1 MEPLSSYTKNST
13 LRFIW
18 SNPFSIEIKTNV
30 RVFIMKKHFLLCG
43 LLMGFICSVLSMPCI
58 QAYGDVRLDDG
69 LMDEEE
75 EMLLGGKELDP
86 ISFDKT
92 RAVVPIESILQ
103 LIEDVGGF
111 ALLEQDFYLL
121 TNPFVQ
127 RSLLDLPL
135 WELHSCQEPEK
146 WIVGAHLFWNQMD
159 RSVFTCKSTNISS
172 FLDLTQQTLFNALD
186 NIRQNIE
193 NEFPVASLIDPL
205 SDTANFDKI
214 LRLFRGYTVQ
224 QRRLGAMFHV
234 WRQWQRAELRMLLPL
249 YYIERNY
256 NATPEENRAIEE
268 QFGAFDPDEFKLF
281 SKNHGISD
289 KVGFGDFRF
298 EANYAAYQTDTF
310 AFRAGGFL
318 TIPTAFAIS
327 KGIKGSSF
335 RDDLCQPTL
344 DLQAIFDLIF
354 KDGDL
359 TNPTISPDE
368 QEALKEVLIGD
379 ICKNKNGFL
388 LGTLDRMSAI
398 LLDTPLGNGGHV
410 GLGLMLRSKTSLRAL
425 LDEYEWTDNISWNN
439 RLSVEYLTPSN
450 ETRFYIRR
458 NEPSDFTSR
467 DFDSDDE
474 QIQKDNLIFLQKEIV
489 DKFYPYAIKTKV
501 QPGVIFHWFS
511 RFCFTGEVWDISLG
525 SDFWLQQGESLKN
538 LQCVDKA
545 LLERLDICNAIKP
558 MAYQFKTVGSLSW
571 KVLRPD
577 YAFFFSLN
585 AEGTSWNKG
594 IGDDWTVSLNIEAN
608 F

>member
-1 MEPLSSYTKNST
+1 
-13 LRFIW
+13 
-18 SNPFSIEIKTNV
+18 
-30 RVFIMKKHFLLCG
+30 MKKRFSFYGFLL
-43 LLMGFICSVLSMPCI
+43 GFICSLFYAPSLG
-58 QAYGDVRLDDG
+58 AHEDVRLMDIFD
-69 LMDEEE
+69 DEEE
-75 EMLLGGKELDP
+75 QMLLEGLDT

-92 RAVVPIESILQ
+92 RGIVPIENIIL
-103 LIEDVGGF
+103 LLDSLGAF
-111 ALLEQDFYLL
+111 ALLKQEFYIR
-121 TNPFVQ
+121 TNPFVK

-159 RSVFTCKSTNISS
+159 RSVFTGKSTNLSS
-172 FLDLTQQTLFNALD
+172 FLDLEQNTLFNALD
-186 NIRQNIE
+186 NITQKLK
-193 NEFPVASLIDPL
+193 NEFPTASMIDQL
-205 SDTANFDKI
+205 LDTANFDKI
-214 LRLFRGYTVQ
+214 LRLFRGYTIQ

-234 WRQWQRAELRMLLPL
+234 WRQWERAELRMLLPL

-256 NATPEENRAIEE
+256 HATPEENRAIEE

-298 EANYAAYQTDTF
+298 EADYAAYQSDTF
-310 AFRAGGFL
+310 AFRVGGFL

-327 KGIKGSSF
+327 KGLKGSSF
-335 RDDLCQPTL
+335 RDDLCQPTF
-344 DLQAIFDLIF
+344 DLQKIFDLIF
-354 KDGDL
+354 KDGNITD
-359 TNPTISPDE
+359 TTISPDE
-368 QEALKEVLIGD
+368 QEALKETLIGD

-388 LGTLDRMSAI
+388 LGALDRLSAI
-398 LLDTPLGNGGHV
+398 LLETPLGNGGHV

-425 LDEYEWTDNISWNN
+425 LDEYEWADNISWNN
-439 RLSVEYLTPSN
+439 RLAVEYLTPSN

-458 NEPSDFTSR
+458 NKPSDFTSR
-467 DFDSDDE
+467 NFDSDDE
-474 QIQKDNLIFLQKEIV
+474 QIQKDNLIFLQNEIV

-501 QPGVIFHWFS
+501 QPGVIFRWFS
-511 RFCFTGEVWDISLG
+511 RFCFTGDVWDISFG
-525 SDFWLQQGESLKN
+525 SDFWLQQEESLRE
-538 LQCVDKA
+538 LQCVDPI
-545 LLERLDICNAIKP
+545 LFERLDICNAKKP
-558 MAYQFKTVGSLSW
+558 MAYQFKTVGSLGW